1 MRTSRFACGSAVIV
15 ALATGA
21 STPAS
26 AQDTTSDYINIGTY
40 AISIPVNDTH
50 RFIDQP
56 SWFGMGWDGLW
67 PYRSRYSRGLSFT
80 VHDFSHT
87 RTGTTNFPSGAVTG
101 QQASELLMMTLLGT
115 AVGIRATPG
124 GAGSISVWAPAVSSI
139 SNTTRSGG
147 PTPHAFRSSC
157 GRRPD
162 VGYIMRVPAG
172 VDVVVNARFSAQL
185 RGLVPWRRPAEL
197 SVRGTQLRNCR
208 ALALSAASE
217 PFRRPFRFGR
227 RRMDCRPGPPRCPRL
242 RVARARC
249 FRRHRAVARSRRF
262 PSCPARR
269 R

>member
-115 AVGIRATPG
+115 ARWYPG
-124 GAGSISVWAPAVSSI
+124 NVWGRGFYLGLGAGGEFDQQYYKIGVAPHL
-139 SNTTRSGG
+139 TRSGV
-147 PTPHAFRSSC
+147 HVVVA
-157 GRRPD
+157 PD
-162 VGYIMRVPAG
+162 IGYIMRVPAG
-172 VDVVVNARFSAQL
+172 VDVVVNARFMVPNSAGSYLGGGPRSFQF
-185 RGLVPWRRPAEL
+185 V
-197 SVRGTQLRNCR
+197 
-208 ALALSAASE
+208 ALS
-217 PFRRPFRFGR
+217 FGIAER
-227 RRMDCRPGPPRCPRL
+227 
-242 RVARARC
+242 
-249 FRRHRAVARSRRF
+249 
-262 PSCPARR
+262 
-269 R
+269 